1 MSKETGGDAGRSRD
15 DDLALVQAAQRGD
28 DQAFGALVERHQTR
42 MLNIAYRMTG
52 DYDEACEVVQDA
64 FLAAYRAIRKFRAE
78 AKFSTWVY
86 GIVVNAAKTR
96 LKRAKT
102 VRQTTLSLDDPAA
115 NPGGRLL
122 GAAEAPGGSA
132 LELLERKEIQAK
144 VQHCIGRLD
153 EEYREVIVLRDT
165 LGFSYE
171 EIRGMLRVP
180 EGTIKS
186 RLFRARDAMRR
197 CLKTVL
203 GEL

>member
-1 MSKETGGDAGRSRD
+1 MSKERGEPSHD
-15 DDLALVQAAQRGD
+15 DDRALVQAAQQGD

-64 FLAAYRAIRKFRAE
+64 FLSAYRAIRKFRAE
-78 AKFSTWVY
+78 ATFSTWVY

-96 LKRAKT
+96 LKRTKT
-102 VRQTTLSLDDPAA
+102 LRQTTLSLDDPAA

-122 GAAEAPGGSA
+122 GAAEAPDGSA

-144 VQHCIGRLD
+144 VQHCIGQLN

-171 EIRGMLRVP
+171 EIRGMLRLP